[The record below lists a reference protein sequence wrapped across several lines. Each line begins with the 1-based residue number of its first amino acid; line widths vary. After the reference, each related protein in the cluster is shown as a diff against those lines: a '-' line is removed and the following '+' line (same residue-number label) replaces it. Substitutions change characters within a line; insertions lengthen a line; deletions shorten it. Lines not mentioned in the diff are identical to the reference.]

1 MQSFISP
8 SCDPAWNLAWE
19 ETVLRR
25 LPGERFLL
33 FYRNSH
39 SVILGRNQNPWA
51 ECDPERLA
59 AAGIP
64 VLRRISGGGAVWH
77 GPGNLNYSL
86 VMPRTGWDPAA
97 CAKEAATALR
107 RLGFDAG
114 QDARHSLRV
123 GGAKVGGTAFLLTSD
138 RALFHGTLLLDADLE
153 AIGQALVPAST
164 HLEGVAS
171 PSVRSPVA
179 NLGIPPR
186 TVMAAFCTHFGAS
199 APISRPE
206 LDDEFLQKHRTREWL
221 FGRTPPFVH
230 SEDGWRLEIA
240 DGKIARAT
248 RDGREIP
255 ELAGIDYTGRLP
267 NP

>member
-1 MQSFISP
+1 MQSFISTTD
-8 SCDPAWNLAWE
+8 DPVWNLAWE

-33 FYRNSH
+33 FYRNAGC
-39 SVILGRNQNPWA
+39 VILGRNQNPWA

-59 AAGIP
+59 MEGIP
-64 VLRRISGGGAVWH
+64 LLRRISGGGAVWH

-86 VMPRTGWDPAA
+86 IMPRTGWDPVA
-97 CAKEAATALR
+97 CAREAAMALR

-123 GGAKVGGTAFLLTSD
+123 GGAKVGGTAFLLTGD

-153 AIGQALVPAST
+153 TIGRALAPAST

-179 NLGIPPR
+179 NLGIPPE
-186 TVMAAFCTHFGAS
+186 TVMAAFCEHFGAS
-199 APISRPE
+199 APCRIPDSMTN
-206 LDDEFLQKHRTREWL
+206 FLIVIPFPAPDWL
-221 FGRTPPFVH
+221 
-230 SEDGWRLEIA
+230 
-240 DGKIARAT
+240 
-248 RDGREIP
+248 
-255 ELAGIDYTGRLP
+255 
-267 NP
+267 